1 MQDIRSGAITL
12 PAISTLLVGWLG
24 LALMFCF
31 VFWYYPGIFAT
42 ASSKVLGGASS
53 LLYLADHP
61 AIYAKVQIVLNGLY
75 LLTSV
80 AMLDFVA
87 LLFVYRLLDEVQN
100 MGAGWKGV
108 LGVSLRA
115 LWRLLIMQLILGIII
130 SLCAWGIKAYN
141 FLYLLPLPFT
151 SLPEG
156 ALLMALWLVS
166 LVLYAFAYAISK
178 PKSKI
183 FRTGRLLLKNY
194 LQFWFVLVVL
204 VFLIAWAPAALM
216 DKLGLNIDG
225 AGAAVCVFVFSLV
238 HVGVLAVLV
247 SYFLNVPDVWELEEP
262 ALTAKSL

>member
-1 MQDIRSGAITL
+1 MQDVRSGAVTL
-12 PAISTLLVGWLG
+12 PARSTLLLGWLG

-31 VFWYYPGIFAT
+31 VFWYYPGAFGT
-42 ASSKVLGGASS
+42 ASSKVLGWVSS

-61 AIYAKVQIVLNGLY
+61 AVYAQVQVLLNGLY

-87 LLFVYRLLDEVQN
+87 LLFVYRSLDEVQN

-115 LWRLLIMQLILGIII
+115 LWRLLLLQFILGIII
-130 SLCAWGIKAYN
+130 SLCALGINAYN

-156 ALLMALWLVS
+156 ALLMALWLAS
-166 LVLYAFAYAISK
+166 LVLYAFAYAVSK

-183 FRTGRLLLKNY
+183 FRIGWLLLKKHS
-194 LQFWFVLVVL
+194 QFWFILMVL
-204 VFLIAWAPAALM
+204 VFLIAWAPAALL
-216 DKLGLNIDG
+216 DKLGANIDG
-225 AGAAVCVFVFSLV
+225 VCAAVCVFVFTLL
-238 HVGVLAVLV
+238 HVGVLTVLV
-247 SYFLNVPDVWELEEP
+247 AYFLNIPDVWKLEEP
-262 ALTAKSL
+262 QSAN